1 MTNEEL
7 KELQTRL
14 DDMSAQLDAIMTNI
28 NKRQDEIFE
37 LWERYWR
44 LFGEL
49 TEELKTDDVKNGEK

>member
-1 MTNEEL
+1 MTSEEL

-14 DDMSAQLDAIMTNI
+14 DGMTAQLDEIMENI
-28 NKRQDEIFE
+28 TDRQTEICE

-49 TEELKTDDVKNGEK
+49 TAELKTKEEN

>member
-7 KELQTRL
+7 SELQARI
-14 DDMSAQLDAIMTNI
+14 DNISAQLDAIMKGITS
-28 NKRQDEIFE
+28 RQAEIDE

-49 TEELKTDDVKNGEK
+49 TDEIKGESE

>member
-1 MTNEEL
+1 MTSEEL

-14 DDMSAQLDAIMTNI
+14 DGMTAQLDGIMTNI
-28 NKRQDEIFE
+28 NKRQNELYE

-49 TEELKTDDVKNGEK
+49 TAEIKSDDVKNV